1 METSFSLNE
10 IIKYMIQ
17 NNMSLDEIC
26 NGLNFDRKYI
36 ITLLKGITVDEFW
49 ASFPFFIG
57 NVRYL
62 ISFIKECSN
71 FSLSDKFFLDI
82 INPVFSI
89 VK

>member
-36 ITLLKGITVDEFW
+36 KVLFHQY
-49 ASFPFFIG
+49 S
-57 NVRYL
+57 
-62 ISFIKECSN
+62 SH
-71 FSLSDKFFLDI
+71 
-82 INPVFSI
+82 
-89 VK
+89 